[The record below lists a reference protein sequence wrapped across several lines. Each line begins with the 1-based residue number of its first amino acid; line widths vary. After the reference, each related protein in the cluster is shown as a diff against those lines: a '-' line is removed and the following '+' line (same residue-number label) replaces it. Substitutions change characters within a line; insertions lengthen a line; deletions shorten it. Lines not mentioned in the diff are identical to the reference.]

1 MTVLARPARV
11 NAYALERLHAE
22 MRVRIPFPFV
32 GGERME
38 AHRM

>member
-22 MRVRIPFPFV
+22 MRVRIPFV
-32 GGERME
+32 GGDRME
-38 AHRM
+38 APRM